1 MVARPCLN
9 IVWSSASKTLIFL
22 AVSSGALSIPYHY
35 PSARPQL
42 GSIAPLLPIGHLRT
56 LIHPSAWKVN
66 SRNFPCGVSQ
76 KLCHLCS
83 FCYNNRNHSGGKRAR
98 ERRSSMSAEEN
109 KALARRSWEA
119 LDNPD
124 LIDEVYASDVVWHEP
139 DRDIHGTEEA
149 KQFISLYKSAFP
161 DMNITVEDVLAEGD
175 KVVTRVSIRGTHQG
189 ETEEFGPPTGR
200 QIEGTLITIS
210 RIEGGKIVED
220 WDAYDNLTTLQQ
232 LGLAPE
238 Q

>member
-1 MVARPCLN
+1 
-9 IVWSSASKTLIFL
+9 
-22 AVSSGALSIPYHY
+22 
-35 PSARPQL
+35 
-42 GSIAPLLPIGHLRT
+42 LR
-56 LIHPSAWKVN
+56 
-66 SRNFPCGVSQ
+66 
-76 KLCHLCS
+76 HLCS
-83 FCYNNRNHSGGKRAR
+83 FYYNKRNRSGGKRAK
-98 ERRSSMSAEEN
+98 ERRSGRSAEEN

-149 KQFISLYKSAFP
+149 KQFISLYNSAFP
-161 DMNITVEDVLAEGD
+161 DMNVTVEDMVAEGD

-210 RIEGGKIVED
+210 RIEGGQIVED

-238 Q
+238 QL